1 MTPSSHPPNPPP
13 PPPLPHSAQTHTHSL
28 AAIDSQLSILSTLYP
43 MQPPLQPYYTWCTP
57 PPLYSCRN
65 TCGHNHLAAPCRF
78 TLVLNIVGIISM
90 INKAIDWGRIM
101 FDLLNVTLRKIKT
114 KTKKAKYQK
123 HTISLN
129 TPYPYLQV
137 YYTLK
142 LHP

>member
-1 MTPSSHPPNPPP
+1 MTPSSHPPNHHT
-13 PPPLPHSAQTHTHSL
+13 LHKHTHSL

-43 MQPPLQPYYTWCTP
+43 MQPPSNPIILDAP